1 MIKMEEKQK
10 ILLWNQEG
18 KSKTE
23 IALLLSLDVKT
34 VQSYIKEDEIYLLK
48 KENSKN
54 KDISNFLK
62 KPKYNSSNRKKRK
75 LTKEIEDAIEF
86 HLLEN
91 EKKRKSGRSKQQKKG
106 IDIYQCLIDYGFNI
120 GKSTTYNYIR
130 ERENK
135 HKEAFI
141 KQNYNPGD
149 ICEFDW
155 GEVKLSIGGEKY
167 QKYNLAVFASAY
179 SNFRYAYVVKK
190 QDTQAFQYVHA
201 KFFDYISGSYKT
213 MVYDNMKV
221 AVIFINHKEK
231 KPTIGLSLMAYHY
244 GFKIRFANVRK
255 GNEKGHVERS
265 VEVIRRASFG
275 HQDKFE
281 TIKDANNYLLEKIK
295 YLNNQKK
302 KDKNNLSAVDLL
314 KDERKYLNDKKPF
327 FETSFEIEVVVDKYS
342 TISFHTNKYSV
353 PEDYVGKILDLK
365 IYSNKIIFYYK
376 DKLIGEQVRFFTLGK
391 WYINLDHYLKT
402 LSKKP
407 GAFKGSVAFK
417 QADENIKTLYLEY
430 YKGSEKDFI
439 SLLNYMKLEKK
450 TFSEIN
456 DAIFELLKKSIH
468 IEITTDKIKMQINS
482 LIHNNSENLEDLNNN
497 DTIEQSKK
505 QLSRYDNL
513 MLGDNN
519 V

>member
-1 MIKMEEKQK
+1 MEEKQK
-10 ILLWNQEG
+10 ILLWNHEG
-18 KSKTE
+18 KSKSE
-23 IALLLSLDVKT
+23 IALLLGLDVKT
-34 VQSYIKEDEIYLLK
+34 VQSYIKENEISLLK
-48 KENSKN
+48 KEKSE
-54 KDISNFLK
+54 DISNFCK
-62 KPKYNSSNRKKRK
+62 KPKYDIRNRKKRK
-75 LTKEIEDAIEF
+75 LTKEIQDAIVL

-91 EKKRKSGRSKQQKKG
+91 EKKRKSGRSKQQKKVT
-106 IDIYQCLIDYGFNI
+106 DIYQCLIDDGFDI
-120 GKSTTYNYIR
+120 GSSTVYNYIR
-130 ERENK
+130 EYKDK

-167 QKYNLAVFASAY
+167 QKYNLAVFNSAY

-231 KPTIGLSLMAYHY
+231 KATMGLSSMAYHY
-244 GFKIRFANVRK
+244 GFKFRFANVRK

-265 VEVIRRASFG
+265 VEVVRRASFAYK
-275 HQDKFE
+275 DKFE
-281 TIKDANNYLLEKIK
+281 TIKEANDYLLEKIK

-302 KDKNNLSAVDLL
+302 KNKNNLSAVDLL

-327 FETSFEIEVVVDKYS
+327 FETSFETESVVDKYS

-353 PEDYVGKILDLK
+353 PEEYVGKILDLK

-402 LSKKP
+402 LNKKP
-407 GAFKGSVAFK
+407 GALKGSVALK
-417 QADENIKTLYLEY
+417 QADENTRSLYLEY

-439 SLLNYMKLEKK
+439 NLLNYMKSEKK
-450 TFSEIN
+450 TLLEIT
-456 DAIFELLKKSIH
+456 DTIFELLKQSINA
-468 IEITTDKIKMQINS
+468 EITTDKIKMQINS
-482 LIHNNSENLEDLNNN
+482 LIEHNLEDLEDLNNN
-497 DTIEQSKK
+497 ETIEQSKK
-505 QLSRYDNL
+505 QLSKYDDF
-513 MLGDNN
+513 MLGGNN
-519 V
+519 VH